1 MNAYPVDLVVELQPC
16 VHASGLLPNDSAPPG
31 LVHPAARHP
40 ALCKMLAEA
49 LAPRSKAALW
59 TSAGAGQRV
68 CATLVHRDHTL
79 PPARMRAGQ
88 RLPEEGARSTL
99 AALPPRSPLSPLFPG
114 GPLFPDGLITPSWIR
129 KHGEYIPAVRLA
141 FFCMPPD
148 DSDTMAK
155 DAALIEAITT
165 LRASLAPRGT
175 RLVAVLLCE
184 PLLYAQGV
192 DARVAHVRRAAGL
205 ETRGAVYALSTAAQ
219 ANHAEFLHHIY
230 TRVLALAHDAYH
242 ERARNV
248 RRHRARCP
256 PPPSVV
262 QPVLQ
267 AAAQTQ
273 LLSPSQRV
281 LSASGWNVRLFYK
294 LGALAEWQGAYDEAR
309 AMYEDA
315 YRELMDV
322 YLRDTPA
329 RPPMRRSLEAQALA
343 DTLVL
348 KLVRLHLYAQAPA
361 RARTRLEQHRAA
373 IHAQCDAWALS
384 STTPERWAWQ
394 AKAYS
399 LVAELVHEVQH
410 PLGVHGMDEALLYYH
425 ASLCHLEAMSCGAP
439 WDAAHGAAISCLS
452 AAYDAFRV
460 SQRARLAHW
469 TAVRLALIYTPWK
482 PAQARPF
489 LERTLRWYR
498 RDGWHVLRV
507 YLALRARSAALACD
521 DPAAAAHY
529 VLELRQP
536 VPPCLADEAQ
546 AALRSGHSD
555 EATGASAPAQKL
567 EDAEPG
573 STPTPALSLP
583 SAPASPPPMDTSAAA
598 RLVRVRAIFA
608 RPRVVASES
617 MAFQV
622 AVHAVTGAHVDDL
635 DVQSLTVYLAG
646 HSAPLVQVHAGST
659 TRSVG
664 VGRVQP
670 GATAEAE
677 ADLTLDA
684 RASPLLVHGHFVHEV
699 PGFVTFSHATL
710 RVASALGPFDVSVP
724 VDRDAPWEW
733 YLATGQRVPLP
744 PRADVRAL
752 LVTPPPVDVC
762 MPTTLLCGEVARVT
776 VKTSASAGTL
786 VVTLPLEAE
795 QAGAALCTDTSTH
808 THLEMALVNTPS
820 FWVRAPPTPT
830 VVRLSTHCTV
840 EGAPVPRTQ
849 RDYTIRV
856 LPAFTVRAQVQWP
869 SYDRGSL
876 HTDLQYVGD
885 MPIEL
890 VRVRVDGSQGVQAQ
904 ATLGLDDEPWVWAP
918 QDTGTLITPLQRMHG
933 AKLDA
938 EKPTTDLRV
947 TWRRVGAS
955 TVWPCEARW
964 PLPSLAV
971 PPFPTVRITLSSPAE
986 GTVGAPLPVT
996 VSAYN
1001 TSADRVAEARLQVER
1016 VDACWLAGTSKQA
1029 LPMLLPHETRT
1040 LTWHLYPQRAG
1051 LCRLPVLRA
1060 WDDSEAQEL
1069 PVHMALQAVYVRLP

>member
-16 VHASGLLPNDSAPPG
+16 VHASGLLPNDTAPPG
-31 LVHPAARHP
+31 LAHPAAQYP

-68 CATLVHRDHTL
+68 CATLVQRDHTL

-88 RLPEEGARSTL
+88 RLPEEAARTTL

-148 DSDTMAK
+148 DSDTLAK
-155 DAALIEAITT
+155 DAALIEAMTT

-175 RLVAVLLCE
+175 RLVAVLLCD

-192 DARVAHVRRAAGL
+192 DARVAHVRRATGL

-219 ANHAEFLHHIY
+219 ADHAEFLHHIY
-230 TRVLALAHDAYH
+230 TRVLALAHDAYR

-267 AAAQTQ
+267 VAAQAQ

-294 LGALAEWQGAYDEAR
+294 LGALAEWQGAYEEAR

-348 KLVRLHLYAQAPA
+348 KLVRLHLYAQAPE
-361 RARTRLEQHRAA
+361 RARTQLEQHRAA

-399 LVAELVHEVQH
+399 LVAELMHEVQR

-469 TAVRLALIYTPWK
+469 IAVRLALIYAPKK

-498 RDGWHVLRV
+498 RDGWPVLRV
-507 YLALRARSAALACD
+507 YLALRARWAALACD

-536 VPPCLADEAQ
+536 VPPCLAEEAQ
-546 AALRSGHSD
+546 AALHSEHSD
-555 EATGASAPAQKL
+555 EATSASAPAQEL
-567 EDAEPG
+567 QG
-573 STPTPALSLP
+573 STPASARSLP
-583 SAPASPPPMDTSAAA
+583 SAPASPLPMDSSAAA

-622 AVHAVTGAHVDDL
+622 ALHVVTNAHVDDL
-635 DVQSLTVYLAG
+635 DVRSLTVHLAG
-646 HSAPLVQVHAGST
+646 HSAPLVQVHAAST
-659 TRSVG
+659 MRSVG

-677 ADLTLDA
+677 ADLTLHA
-684 RASPLLVHGHFVHEV
+684 RASPLLVHGHMVHEV
-699 PGFVTFSHATL
+699 PGFITFSHATL
-710 RVASALGPFDVSVP
+710 RVASAQGAFDVSVP
-724 VDRDAPWEW
+724 VDRDAPYEW
-733 YLATGQRVPLP
+733 YLPTGQRVPLP

-752 LVTPPPVDVC
+752 LVMPPPVDVC
-762 MPTTLLCGEVARVT
+762 MPTTLLCGEVARVA
-776 VKTSASAGTL
+776 VNTSACAGTL
-786 VVTLPLEAE
+786 VVTLPSEAE

-808 THLEMALVNTPS
+808 THLEMALRDAPS

-830 VVRLSTHCTV
+830 VFRLSTHCTV
-840 EGAPVPRTQ
+840 EGALVPRTQ
-849 RDYTIRV
+849 CHYTICV

-885 MPIEL
+885 TPIEL
-890 VRVRVDGSQGVQAQ
+890 VHVRVEGVQAQ
-904 ATLGLDDEPWVWAP
+904 ATLGLDNEPGQWAP
-918 QDTGTLITPLQRMHG
+918 QDTGTWITPLQRIHE
-933 AKLDA
+933 AA
-938 EKPTTDLRV
+938 ETPTADLWV

-955 TVWPCEARW
+955 PVWPCEARW
-964 PLPSLAV
+964 PLPSLAA
-971 PPFPTVRITLSSPAE
+971 PPCPTVRITLSSPAE

-996 VSAYN
+996 VAAYN

-1060 WDDSEAQEL
+1060 WDDSEGLEL